1 MSDGS
6 LIFDTRIDS
15 SGFKSGINGL
25 KSIASTGVNAL
36 KTMATAA
43 TATTVALGGIGAKC
57 VSIASDLDEVQNLV
71 DVTFG
76 ESAKKINEWSK
87 DLATG
92 FGIGELQAKQFAGT
106 LGAMTKSMGLTDEAV
121 YDMSTNLTQLAGDM
135 ASFYNLDTEEAF
147 EKIKSG
153 ISGRCFAPCYRNVA

>member
-1 MSDGS
+1 MADGS

-15 SGFKSGINGL
+15 KGFKSGLAGL
-25 KSIASTGVNAL
+25 KSIASKGTDVL
-36 KTMATAA
+36 KSMAVAA
-43 TATTVALGGIGAKC
+43 TTTTVALSGIGAKC
-57 VSIASDLDEVQNLV
+57 LGIASDLDEVKNVV

-147 EKIKSG
+147 EKIRAG
-153 ISGRCFAPCYRNVA
+153 ISGETEPLTLAA